1 MIKVLHFVSTPSIA
15 SGVMSVIMNYYR
27 HMDRS
32 KVQFDFLCFIPC
44 EDSYEKEIKELG
56 GQVFFIPKPGTSL
69 NSISEIWKFFSNHKL
84 EYQWFHNHEVYLSF
98 FLKPLSKICK
108 IPHFII
114 HCHATKFS
122 DKKVAAFRNFVLCTP
137 IRFVSCAKFA
147 CSAAAGQ
154 FLFGT
159 SAMQTGKV
167 HILHNGI
174 ELKRYVYNEQVR
186 EKIRLEYN
194 LKDCFLIGHVGRFN
208 NQKNHVFLI
217 EMFALLSE
225 KNPNVRLFL
234 IGDGPLK
241 EEIKKRCYELH
252 IENKVLFLGQRVDVE
267 NFYSAMDIF
276 VLPSL
281 YEGIGIAL
289 LEAQVNGLYC
299 LASDQVPIEA
309 KLLENVEFL
318 SLHKEKWINKI
329 QKIQQNIID
338 YKRPNN
344 NDIIRNFSC
353 KHYNIEI
360 ESCWL
365 QKYYENT
372 NIDVHI

>member
-1 MIKVLHFVSTPSIA
+1 MIRVLHFVSTPSIG

-27 HMDRS
+27 HMDRT

-56 GQVFFIPKPGTSL
+56 GRVFFIPKPGSSL
-69 NSISEIWKFFSNHKL
+69 NSISEIWKFFLNHKL

-122 DKKVAAFRNFVLCTP
+122 DRRLAAFRNAALCIP
-137 IRFVSCAKFA
+137 IRFMQCTKFA
-147 CSAAAGQ
+147 CSVAAGK
-154 FLFGT
+154 FLFGNL
-159 SAMQTGKV
+159 AVQKGKV
-167 HILHNGI
+167 HILHNGF
-174 ELKRYVYNEQVR
+174 ELNPYFYNEEIR
-186 EKIRLEYN
+186 KKIRSQYQLEN
-194 LKDCFLIGHVGRFN
+194 CFVIGHVGRFN
-208 NQKNHVFLI
+208 KQKNHTFLI
-217 EMFALLSE
+217 EMFAVLNK
-225 KNPNVRLFL
+225 KNPNVRLLL

-241 EEIKKRCYELH
+241 EEIEKRCYELH

-289 LEAQVNGLYC
+289 LEAQANGLYC

-318 SLHKEKWINKI
+318 SLHKEKWINEI

-338 YKRPNN
+338 YKRPDN